1 MSLRLVEEICQPQI
15 TDNTTLIVEIEEE
28 LKSLLMRIKEGSENA
43 GFKHNIKKTKL
54 MASTPIT
61 SWQVSIR
68 GKSGS
73 RDRFYFLGL

>member
-15 TDNTTLIVEIEEE
+15 TDNTTLIVEIEVE

-43 GFKHNIKKTKL
+43 GLKHNIKKTKL

>member
-15 TDNTTLIVEIEEE
+15 TDNTTLIVEIEVE

-43 GFKHNIKKTKL
+43 GLKHNIKKTKL
-54 MASTPIT
+54 MASTPIA

>member
-1 MSLRLVEEICQPQI
+1 
-15 TDNTTLIVEIEEE
+15 
-28 LKSLLMRIKEGSENA
+28 MRIKEGSENA
-43 GFKHNIKKTKL
+43 GLKLNIKKTKL